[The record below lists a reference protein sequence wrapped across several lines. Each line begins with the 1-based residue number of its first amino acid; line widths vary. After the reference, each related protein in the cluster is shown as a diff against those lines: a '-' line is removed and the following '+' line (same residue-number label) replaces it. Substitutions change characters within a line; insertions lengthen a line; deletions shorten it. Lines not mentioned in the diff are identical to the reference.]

1 VLPRVLAVSSS
12 TDNGGSQRHAV
23 TLAADYQAL
32 GGSVVIACPPGS
44 FIETTS
50 QRLGVQTVPFQ
61 LRNSGDLSAVRTLAQ
76 LIRDHDAQ
84 VLHSHA
90 RRDFVAATLAGKLAR
105 CPVLL
110 HVHVVRPLGEPA
122 WLAGRFFNQASG
134 IIAVSEFTR
143 RELEQWHGLRPGLVH
158 RIYNGVDPQVFIQ
171 ATSLRA
177 EWQIPESALVIGMVG
192 RLTTKG
198 QEGFLPIAGR
208 LAQQYPQLHF
218 VFVGPDGPELRFAD
232 FQQKLAAEGLE
243 DRSTVVGVS
252 DQVPRV
258 MRSLDILVH
267 LPTDE
272 AFGLALIEAAAA
284 GVPVVASNI
293 GGCREVVVEQ
303 QTGFLVPPNAP
314 QETEQALIRLLDN
327 STLRQ
332 TLGAAGQCRVQSEFS
347 SQRQLTDLCALYQE
361 VTR

>member
-1 VLPRVLAVSSS
+1 MLPRVLAVSSS
-12 TDNGGSQRHAV
+12 TDNGGSQRHTV
-23 TLAADYQAL
+23 NLAAAYQAL

-50 QRLGVQTVPFQ
+50 QHLGVQTVPFQ
-61 LRNSGDLSAVRTLAQ
+61 LRNSGDLSAVRALAQ
-76 LIRDHDAQ
+76 LVRDHDAQ

-90 RRDFVAATLAGKLAR
+90 RRDFVAATLAGKLTR

-110 HVHVVRPLGEPA
+110 HVHVVRPLGEPT
-122 WLAGRFFNQASG
+122 WLAGHFFNQVSG

-143 RELEQWHGLRPGLVH
+143 QELERWHGFRPGLVR
-158 RIYNGVDPQVFIQ
+158 RIYNGVVPSVFAT
-171 ATSLRA
+171 ATSLRSTW
-177 EWQIPESALVIGMVG
+177 EIPESALVIGMVG

-198 QEGFLPIAGR
+198 QEGFVAVAAR
-208 LAQQYPQLHF
+208 LAQRYPNLHV
-218 VFVGPDGPELRFAD
+218 VFVGPDGEGLRFPALRARLAD
-232 FQQKLAAEGLE
+232 AGLQG
-243 DRSTVVGVS
+243 RGLVVGVS
-252 DQVPRV
+252 DQIPRV

-293 GGCREVVVEQ
+293 GGCREVVVDQ
-303 QTGFLVPPNAP
+303 QTGFLVSPSAP
-314 QETEQALIRLLDN
+314 HETEQALSCLLD
-327 STLRQ
+327 TPALRQ
-332 TLGAAGQCRVQSEFS
+332 TLGAAGQCRVQTEFS
-347 SQRQLTDLCALYQE
+347 SQRQLADLSALYQE